1 MKRLVLK
8 KERVSICSE
17 ATGENMERGEGG
29 DNSSIVWTIFVLKI
43 SDLSNIK

>member
-17 ATGENMERGEGG
+17 ATGENMERGDGALMRAE
-29 DNSSIVWTIFVLKI
+29 ITAQ
-43 SDLSNIK
+43 